1 MMDSKKSSSYKSETS
16 ISQEENLSNYAITD
30 KSNKSS
36 DKFGLKIK
44 NLVSTEIYKIEMEEK
59 QKLI

>member
-30 KSNKSS
+30 KSNKRS

-44 NLVSTEIYKIEMEEK
+44 NLVSTEIYKIEMEET

>member
-16 ISQEENLSNYAITD
+16 ISQEENLSNYAITG

-44 NLVSTEIYKIEMEEK
+44 NLVSTEIYKIEMEET

>member
-44 NLVSTEIYKIEMEEK
+44 NLVSTEIYKIEMEET

>member
-30 KSNKSS
+30 KSSKSS

-44 NLVSTEIYKIEMEEK
+44 NLLSTEIYKIEMEET
-59 QKLI
+59 QK

>member
-16 ISQEENLSNYAITD
+16 ISQEENLSNYAIID
-30 KSNKSS
+30 KSSKSS

-44 NLVSTEIYKIEMEEK
+44 NLLSTEI
-59 QKLI
+59 

>member
-44 NLVSTEIYKIEMEEK
+44 NLVSTEIYKIEMKET